1 MLGKLLKFSRTF
13 TIFALNFLI
22 KIVNYMEINL
32 LEIVKKQ
39 ISGEILQKA
48 AAFLGEDTS
57 ASQKALNAILP
68 SVLGGVVNQ
77 STSISSAT
85 NLMNTLTTDGH
96 DGSIFNSLSNL
107 LNGGSATQGL
117 MAAGDGIV
125 KSLFG
130 NKTSGIVDWI
140 ASYAGIK
147 TGSAS
152 GLMSLVAPVVM
163 GAIGKQ
169 ISGGQTGV
177 SGLMS
182 LLGGQTNFIKNA
194 LPAGLSSVLGLS
206 NLRLETPSV
215 VSTAQAEKIASEA
228 HITVAEKSLLS
239 RVLPWFIL
247 LLAGLAGMFYLKMC
261 NTKAPEPPQATAVT
275 EIPQVVAP
283 LPVDTIKKLSLP
295 EGDIT
300 VKTGSFLDQLY
311 MEVVDTT
318 LDPTK
323 ALTFD
328 NVNFATGSADLTEG
342 SKTQLDDLVKI
353 MKGYPKVEIKIEGHT
368 DNQGNEAQNK
378 KLSENRAA
386 SVKAYL
392 ASHGIAG
399 GRIATAGFGSLK
411 SVADNVNEEGRAKNR
426 RIEAMIV
433 KK

>member
-1 MLGKLLKFSRTF
+1 
-13 TIFALNFLI
+13 
-22 KIVNYMEINL
+22 MEINL

-48 AAFLGEDTS
+48 AAFLGEDS
-57 ASQKALNAILP
+57 GASQKALNAILP
-68 SVLGGVVNQ
+68 SLLGGVVNQ

-85 NLMNTLTTDGH
+85 NLINTLTTDGH

-117 MAAGDGIV
+117 LAAGDSIV
-125 KSLFG
+125 KNLFG

-152 GLMSLVAPVVM
+152 GLMSMIAPVVM

-169 ISGGQTGV
+169 IMGGQSGV

-182 LLGGQTNFIKNA
+182 LLSGQTNLIKNA
-194 LPAGLSSVLGLS
+194 LPVGLSSVLGLS
-206 NLRLETPSV
+206 NLKLETPSV

-239 RVLPWFIL
+239 RILPWFIL

-275 EIPQVVAP
+275 EVPQVTAP
-283 LPVDTIKKLSLP
+283 VVDTIKKLALP

-311 MEVVDTT
+311 MEVIDTT

-342 SKTQLDDLVKI
+342 SKMQLDDLVKI

-368 DNQGNEAQNK
+368 DNQGNEAFNK

-386 SVKAYL
+386 SVKTYL

-399 GRIATAGFGSLK
+399 GRMATAGFGSTK
-411 SVADNVNEEGRAKNR
+411 PVADNTNEEGRAKNR

>member
-1 MLGKLLKFSRTF
+1 
-13 TIFALNFLI
+13 
-22 KIVNYMEINL
+22 MEINL

-68 SVLGGVVNQ
+68 SILGGVVNQ
-77 STSISSAT
+77 STSVSSAT
-85 NLMNTLTTDGH
+85 SFMNTLTTDGH
-96 DGSIFNSLSNL
+96 DGSIFNSLNNL

-125 KSLFG
+125 KNLFG

-152 GLMSLVAPVVM
+152 GLMSLIAPVVM

-169 ISGGQTGV
+169 ISGSQTGV

-182 LLGGQTNFIKNA
+182 LLSGQTNFIKNA

-206 NLRLETPSV
+206 NLILDTPSV
-215 VSTAQAEKIASEA
+215 VSTAQAEKIAADA
-228 HITVAEKSLLS
+228 HIMVAEKSLLS
-239 RVLPWFIL
+239 KVLPWFIL

-275 EIPQVVAP
+275 EVPQIVP
-283 LPVDTIKKLSLP
+283 PVDTIKKLALP

-368 DNQGNEAQNK
+368 DNQGIEAKNK

-399 GRIATAGFGSLK
+399 GRMATAGFGSTK
-411 SVADNVNEEGRAKNR
+411 PVADNMNEEGRAKNR

>member
-1 MLGKLLKFSRTF
+1 
-13 TIFALNFLI
+13 
-22 KIVNYMEINL
+22 MEINL

-68 SVLGGVVNQ
+68 SLLGGVVNQ
-77 STSISSAT
+77 STNISSAT
-85 NLMNTLTTDGH
+85 NLMNTLTTEGH
-96 DGSIFNSLSNL
+96 DGSIFNFFSNL
-107 LNGGSATQGL
+107 LNGGSAIQGL
-117 MAAGDGIV
+117 LAAGDGIV
-125 KSLFG
+125 KNLFG

-152 GLMSLVAPVVM
+152 GLMSLVAPVMM

-169 ISGGQTGV
+169 ISGSQSGISDLMHLLTGQT
-177 SGLMS
+177 
-182 LLGGQTNFIKNA
+182 TFIKNA
-194 LPAGLSSVLGLS
+194 LPTGLSSVLDLS
-206 NLRLETPSV
+206 NLKLDTPSV
-215 VSTAQAEKIASEA
+215 VNTAQAEKIASEA
-228 HITVAEKSLLS
+228 HTLVAEKSLLS

-275 EIPQVVAP
+275 EVPQITA
-283 LPVDTIKKLSLP
+283 PVDTIKKLSLP

-328 NVNFATGSADLTEG
+328 NVNFAMGSADLTEG
-342 SKTQLDDLVKI
+342 SKAQLDDLVKI
-353 MKGYPKVEIKIEGHT
+353 MKGYPKVEIKVEGHT
-368 DNQGNEAQNK
+368 DNQGNEASNK

-386 SVKAYL
+386 IVKAYL

-399 GRIATAGFGSLK
+399 GRMSTAGFGSTK
-411 SVADNVNEEGRAKNR
+411 PIADNTNEEGRAKNR

>member
-1 MLGKLLKFSRTF
+1 
-13 TIFALNFLI
+13 
-22 KIVNYMEINL
+22 MEINL

-68 SVLGGVVNQ
+68 SILGGVVNQ
-77 STSISSAT
+77 STSVSSAT
-85 NLMNTLTTDGH
+85 SFMNTLTTDGH
-96 DGSIFNSLSNL
+96 DGSIFNSLNNL

-125 KSLFG
+125 KNLFG

-152 GLMSLVAPVVM
+152 GLMSLIAPVVM

-169 ISGGQTGV
+169 ISGSQTGV

-182 LLGGQTNFIKNA
+182 LLSGQTNFIKNA

-206 NLRLETPSV
+206 NLILDTPSV
-215 VSTAQAEKIASEA
+215 VSTAQAEKIAADA
-228 HITVAEKSLLS
+228 HIMVAEKSLLS
-239 RVLPWFIL
+239 KVLPWFIL

-275 EIPQVVAP
+275 EVPQIVP
-283 LPVDTIKKLSLP
+283 PVDTIKKLALP

-368 DNQGNEAQNK
+368 DNQGIEAKNK

-399 GRIATAGFGSLK
+399 GRMATAGFGSTK
-411 SVADNVNEEGRAKNR
+411 PVADNVNEEGRAKNR

>member
-1 MLGKLLKFSRTF
+1 
-13 TIFALNFLI
+13 
-22 KIVNYMEINL
+22 MEINL

-39 ISGEILQKA
+39 LSSDILQKA
-48 AAFLGEDTS
+48 AAFVGEDIGAT
-57 ASQKALNAILP
+57 QKALNAILP
-68 SVLGGVVNQ
+68 SLLGGIVNQ

-85 NLMNTLTTDGH
+85 NLMNTLTSDGH

-117 MAAGDGIV
+117 LAAGDGII
-125 KSLFG
+125 KNLFG

-152 GLMSLVAPVVM
+152 GLMSMVAPVVM

-169 ISGGQTGV
+169 ILGSQTGI
-177 SGLMS
+177 SGLMN
-182 LLGGQTNFIKNA
+182 LLSGQNNFIKNA

-228 HITVAEKSLLS
+228 HSIVAEKSLLS

-275 EIPQVVAP
+275 EVPQIVVP
-283 LPVDTIKKLSLP
+283 IDTIKKLSLP

-311 MEVVDTT
+311 MEVNDTT

-323 ALTFD
+323 ALTFY
-328 NVNFATGSADLTEG
+328 NINFATSSADLTEG
-342 SKTQLDDLVKI
+342 SKMQLNDLVKI

-399 GRIATAGFGSLK
+399 ARMITAGFGSVK
-411 SVADNVNEEGRAKNR
+411 PVADNANEEGRAKNR

>member
-1 MLGKLLKFSRTF
+1 
-13 TIFALNFLI
+13 
-22 KIVNYMEINL
+22 MEINL

-39 ISGEILQKA
+39 ISGDILQKA

-57 ASQKALNAILP
+57 ALQKALNAILP

-85 NLMNTLTTDGH
+85 TLMNTLVTDGH

-125 KSLFG
+125 KNLFG

-152 GLMSLVAPVVM
+152 GLMSMIAPVVM

-169 ISGGQTGV
+169 ISGEHASPT
-177 SGLMS
+177 GLMS
-182 LLGGQTNFIKNA
+182 LLSDQTNLIKNT

-206 NLRLETPSV
+206 NLRLDTPSV

-228 HITVAEKSLLS
+228 HTMVAEKSLLS
-239 RVLPWFIL
+239 RVLPWFVL
-247 LLAGLAGMFYLKMC
+247 LLAGLVGMFYLKMC

-275 EIPQVVAP
+275 EVPQIVV
-283 LPVDTIKKLSLP
+283 PVDTIKKLALP
-295 EGDIT
+295 QGEMT
-300 VKTGSFLDQLY
+300 VKKGSFLDQLY
-311 MEVVDTT
+311 MEVNDTT

-323 ALTFD
+323 TLIFD
-328 NVNFATGSADLTEG
+328 NVNFATGSADLTEE
-342 SKTQLDDLVKI
+342 SKVQLDDLVKI
-353 MKGYPKVEIKIEGHT
+353 MKGYPKVAIKIEGHT
-368 DNQGNEAQNK
+368 DNQGNEVQNK

-386 SVKAYL
+386 SVKAYI
-392 ASHGIAG
+392 ASHGIVG
-399 GRIATAGFGSLK
+399 GRMATAGFGSSKPL
-411 SVADNVNEEGRAKNR
+411 ADNMNEEGRAKNR

>member
-1 MLGKLLKFSRTF
+1 
-13 TIFALNFLI
+13 
-22 KIVNYMEINL
+22 MEINL

-39 ISGEILQKA
+39 ISGEVLQKA

-68 SVLGGVVNQ
+68 SLLGGVVNQ

-85 NLMNTLTTDGH
+85 NLMNTLTTDNH
-96 DGSIFNSLSNL
+96 DGSIFNSLNNL

-130 NKTSGIVDWI
+130 NNTSGIVDWI
-140 ASYAGIK
+140 ASYAGMK

-152 GLMSLVAPVVM
+152 GLMSLAAPVVM

-206 NLRLETPSV
+206 NLRLDTPSV

-228 HITVAEKSLLS
+228 HIMVAEKSLLS

-261 NTKAPEPPQATAVT
+261 NTKAPEPPQATAIT
-275 EIPQVVAP
+275 EVPQVVAP
-283 LPVDTIKKLSLP
+283 VVDTIKKLSLP

-342 SKTQLDDLVKI
+342 SKMQLDDLVKI

-368 DNQGNEAQNK
+368 DNQGNEASNK

-392 ASHGIAG
+392 ASHGIG
-399 GRIATAGFGSLK
+399 GSRVATAGFGSTK
-411 SVADNVNEEGRAKNR
+411 PVADNMNEEGRAKNR

>member
-1 MLGKLLKFSRTF
+1 
-13 TIFALNFLI
+13 
-22 KIVNYMEINL
+22 MEINL

-39 ISGEILQKA
+39 ISGDILQKA

-68 SVLGGVVNQ
+68 SLLGGVMNQ
-77 STSISSAT
+77 STNISSAT

-96 DGSIFNSLSNL
+96 DGSIFNSFVNL

-125 KSLFG
+125 KNLFG
-130 NKTSGIVDWI
+130 HKTSGIVDWI

-152 GLMSLVAPVVM
+152 GLMSMIAPVMM

-169 ISGGQTGV
+169 ISGGQ
-177 SGLMS
+177 SGASDLMN
-182 LLGGQTNFIKNA
+182 LLNGQTNFIKSA

-206 NLRLETPSV
+206 NLILDTPSV

-228 HITVAEKSLLS
+228 HTLVAEKSLLS
-239 RVLPWFIL
+239 RVLPWFFL
-247 LLAGLAGMFYLKMC
+247 LLAGLAGMFYLKTC
-261 NTKAPEPPQATAVT
+261 NTKAPESPQATAVT
-275 EIPQVVAP
+275 EVPQIVA
-283 LPVDTIKKLSLP
+283 PVDTIKRLSLP

-328 NVNFATGSADLTEG
+328 NVNFTTGSADLTEG
-342 SKTQLDDLVKI
+342 SKIQLDDLVKI
-353 MKGYPKVEIKIEGHT
+353 MKGYPKVEIKIEGHA
-368 DNQGNEAQNK
+368 DNQGIETQNK
-378 KLSENRAA
+378 KLSQNRAA

-392 ASHGIAG
+392 ASHSIAG
-399 GRIATAGFGSLK
+399 ARMATSGLGSTK
-411 SVADNVNEEGRAKNR
+411 PVADNTNEEGRAKNR

>member
-1 MLGKLLKFSRTF
+1 
-13 TIFALNFLI
+13 
-22 KIVNYMEINL
+22 MEINL

-275 EIPQVVAP
+275 EVPQVVA
-283 LPVDTIKKLSLP
+283 PVDTIKKLSLP

-311 MEVVDTT
+311 MEVIDTT

-342 SKTQLDDLVKI
+342 LKMQLDDLVKI
-353 MKGYPKVEIKIEGHT
+353 MKGFPKVEIKIEGHT
-368 DNQGNEAQNK
+368 DNQGNEASNK

-392 ASHGIAG
+392 ASHGIVGA
-399 GRIATAGFGSLK
+399 RMATAGFGSSK
-411 SVADNVNEEGRAKNR
+411 PVADNANEDGRAKNR

>member
-1 MLGKLLKFSRTF
+1 MFWKLLIISLTF
-13 TIFALNFLI
+13 TIFALKILI
-22 KIVNYMEINL
+22 KIANYMEINL

-39 ISGEILQKA
+39 ISGEVLQKA

-68 SVLGGVVNQ
+68 SLLGGVVNQ

-85 NLMNTLTTDGH
+85 NLMNTLTTDNH
-96 DGSIFNSLSNL
+96 DGSIFNSLNNL

-130 NKTSGIVDWI
+130 NNTSGIVDWI
-140 ASYAGIK
+140 ASYAGMK

-152 GLMSLVAPVVM
+152 GLMSLAAPVVM

-206 NLRLETPSV
+206 NLRLDTPSV

-228 HITVAEKSLLS
+228 HIMVAEKSLLS

-261 NTKAPEPPQATAVT
+261 NTKAPEPPQATAIT
-275 EIPQVVAP
+275 EVPQVVAP
-283 LPVDTIKKLSLP
+283 VVDTIKKLSLP

-342 SKTQLDDLVKI
+342 SKMQLDDLVKI

-368 DNQGNEAQNK
+368 DNQGNEASNK

-392 ASHGIAG
+392 ASHGIG
-399 GRIATAGFGSLK
+399 GSRVATAGFGSTK
-411 SVADNVNEEGRAKNR
+411 PVADNMNEEGRAKNR

>member
-1 MLGKLLKFSRTF
+1 
-13 TIFALNFLI
+13 
-22 KIVNYMEINL
+22 MEINL

-39 ISGEILQKA
+39 ISGEVLQKA
-48 AAFLGEDTS
+48 AAFLGEDTN

-68 SVLGGVVNQ
+68 SLLGGVVNQ

-125 KSLFG
+125 KNLFG

-152 GLMSLVAPVVM
+152 GLMSLTAPVVM

-169 ISGGQTGV
+169 ISSGQTGV

-182 LLGGQTNFIKNA
+182 LLSGQTNFIKNA

-206 NLRLETPSV
+206 NLILDTPSV

-275 EIPQVVAP
+275 EVPQVVAP
-283 LPVDTIKKLSLP
+283 VVDTIKKLTLP

-300 VKTGSFLDQLY
+300 VKTGSSLDQLY

-342 SKTQLDDLVKI
+342 SKIQLDDLVKI

-368 DNQGNEAQNK
+368 DNQGNETSNK

-392 ASHGIAG
+392 SSHGIGG
-399 GRIATAGFGSLK
+399 GRMATAGFGSTK
-411 SVADNVNEEGRAKNR
+411 PVADNANEEGRAKNR

>member
-1 MLGKLLKFSRTF
+1 
-13 TIFALNFLI
+13 
-22 KIVNYMEINL
+22 
-32 LEIVKKQ
+32 
-39 ISGEILQKA
+39 
-48 AAFLGEDTS
+48 
-57 ASQKALNAILP
+57 
-68 SVLGGVVNQ
+68 
-77 STSISSAT
+77 
-85 NLMNTLTTDGH
+85 
-96 DGSIFNSLSNL
+96 
-107 LNGGSATQGL
+107 
-117 MAAGDGIV
+117 
-125 KSLFG
+125 
-130 NKTSGIVDWI
+130 
-140 ASYAGIK
+140 
-147 TGSAS
+147 
-152 GLMSLVAPVVM
+152 MSPVVM

-169 ISGGQTGV
+169 ISGSQTGV

-182 LLGGQTNFIKNA
+182 LLSGQTNFIKNA

-206 NLRLETPSV
+206 NLILDTPSV
-215 VSTAQAEKIASEA
+215 VSTAQAEKIAADA
-228 HITVAEKSLLS
+228 HIMVAEKSLLS
-239 RVLPWFIL
+239 KVLPWFIL

-275 EIPQVVAP
+275 EVPQIVP
-283 LPVDTIKKLSLP
+283 PVDTIKKLALP

-368 DNQGNEAQNK
+368 DNQGIEAKNK

-399 GRIATAGFGSLK
+399 GRMATAGFGSTK
-411 SVADNVNEEGRAKNR
+411 PVADNMNEEGRAKNR

>member
-1 MLGKLLKFSRTF
+1 
-13 TIFALNFLI
+13 
-22 KIVNYMEINL
+22 MEINL

-342 SKTQLDDLVKI
+342 SKMQLDDLVKI
-353 MKGYPKVEIKIEGHT
+353 MKGYPKVEIKIEGHA
-368 DNQGNEAQNK
+368 DNQGNEVQNK
-378 KLSENRAA
+378 KLSENRAT

-399 GRIATAGFGSLK
+399 GRMATAGFGSTK
-411 SVADNVNEEGRAKNR
+411 PVADNVNEEGRAKNR
-426 RIEAMIV
+426 RIEVMIV

>member
-1 MLGKLLKFSRTF
+1 MFWKLLKISSTF
-13 TIFALNFLI
+13 TIFAMKISI
-22 KIVNYMEINL
+22 KISNYMEINL

-48 AAFLGEDTS
+48 AAFLGEDTN
-57 ASQKALNAILP
+57 ASQKALSAILP

-117 MAAGDGIV
+117 MASGDSIV
-125 KSLFG
+125 KNLFG

-152 GLMSLVAPVVM
+152 GLMSLVSPVVM

-177 SGLMS
+177 SGLIN

-194 LPAGLSSVLGLS
+194 LPSGLSSVLGLS
-206 NLRLETPSV
+206 NLRLDTPSV

-228 HITVAEKSLLS
+228 HIMVAEKSLLS
-239 RVLPWFIL
+239 KVLPWFIL
-247 LLAGLAGMFYLKMC
+247 LLAGLGGMFYLKMC

-275 EIPQVVAP
+275 EVPQVVAP
-283 LPVDTIKKLSLP
+283 MVDTIKKLALP

-311 MEVVDTT
+311 MEVIDTT

-342 SKTQLDDLVKI
+342 SKMQLNDLVKI
-353 MKGYPKVEIKIEGHT
+353 MKGYPKVEIKVEGHT
-368 DNQGNEAQNK
+368 DNQGNEASNK

-386 SVKAYL
+386 SVKTYL

-399 GRIATAGFGSLK
+399 GRMATAGFGSSK
-411 SVADNVNEEGRAKNR
+411 PVADNTNEEGRAKNR

>member
-1 MLGKLLKFSRTF
+1 
-13 TIFALNFLI
+13 
-22 KIVNYMEINL
+22 MEINL

-48 AAFLGEDTS
+48 AAFLGEDTG
-57 ASQKALNAILP
+57 ASQKALYAILP

-85 NLMNTLTTDGH
+85 NLMNTITTDGH

-117 MAAGDGIV
+117 MSAGDGIV
-125 KSLFG
+125 KNLFG

-152 GLMSLVAPVVM
+152 GLMSLIAPVVM

-228 HITVAEKSLLS
+228 HITMAEKSLLS

-275 EIPQVVAP
+275 EVPQVVAP
-283 LPVDTIKKLSLP
+283 VVDTIKKLSLP

-311 MEVVDTT
+311 MVVVDTT

-342 SKTQLDDLVKI
+342 SKMQLDDLVKI
-353 MKGYPKVEIKIEGHT
+353 MKGYPIVEIKIEGHT
-368 DNQGNEAQNK
+368 DNQGNEASNK

-399 GRIATAGFGSLK
+399 TRMATAGFGSTK
-411 SVADNVNEEGRAKNR
+411 PVADNTNEEGRAKNR

>member
-1 MLGKLLKFSRTF
+1 
-13 TIFALNFLI
+13 
-22 KIVNYMEINL
+22 MEINL

-39 ISGEILQKA
+39 ISGDVLQKA

-68 SVLGGVVNQ
+68 SLLGGIVNQ

-85 NLMNTLTTDGH
+85 NLMNTLTADGH
-96 DGSIFNSLSNL
+96 DGSIFNSLNNL

-117 MAAGDGIV
+117 LAAGDGII
-125 KSLFG
+125 KNLFG

-152 GLMSLVAPVVM
+152 GLMSLIAPVVM

-169 ISGGQTGV
+169 ISSSQTGV

-182 LLGGQTNFIKNA
+182 LLSGQTNFIKNA
-194 LPAGLSSVLGLS
+194 LPVGLSSVLGLS

-228 HITVAEKSLLS
+228 HSIVAEKSLLS

-300 VKTGSFLDQLY
+300 VKTGSSLDQLY
-311 MEVVDTT
+311 MEVNDTT

-342 SKTQLDDLVKI
+342 SKMQLNDLVKI
-353 MKGYPKVEIKIEGHT
+353 MKGYPKVDIKIEGHT

-386 SVKAYL
+386 TVKAYL

-399 GRIATAGFGSLK
+399 GRVATAGFGSSK
-411 SVADNVNEEGRAKNR
+411 PVADNVNEEGRAKNR